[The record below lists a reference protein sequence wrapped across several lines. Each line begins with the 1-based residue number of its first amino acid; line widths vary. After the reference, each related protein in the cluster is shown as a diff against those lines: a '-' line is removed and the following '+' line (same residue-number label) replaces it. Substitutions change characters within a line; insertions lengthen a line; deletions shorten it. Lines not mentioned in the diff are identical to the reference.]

1 MQQSFV
7 WEGVLYDTEEHCAVN
22 YHSDEIIVRSEIEGW
37 AGKLPVYT
45 EYFLKLT
52 TNWEVLEIDMRYTL
66 GQEEHHHVYT
76 RNGAIW
82 SDKTGADCADFGEA
96 VFVDISLTPLTN
108 TLPIRSLN
116 FTEGEPQQISV
127 VYFDVLENSVSHKL
141 QRYTKKGGNS
151 WLYENTDDD
160 FSALITTDDDGF
172 VTDYPNIFKMLKTN

>member
-1 MQQSFV
+1 MQKSFV
-7 WEGVLYDTEEHCAVN
+7 WKGLLYDTEEHCLVH
-22 YHSDEIIVRSEIEGW
+22 YHSGEIIIRSEIEGW

-45 EYFLKLT
+45 EYFLRLN
-52 TNWEVLEIDMRYTL
+52 TNWEVLEVDIRHTL
-66 GQEEHHHVYT
+66 GQDEYHYAYT

-96 VFVDISLTPLTN
+96 VFVDISLTPFTN

-116 FTEGEPQQISV
+116 FTEGEPQEISV
-127 VYFDVLENSVSHKL
+127 VYFDVLENTISHKV
-141 QRYTKKGGNS
+141 QRYIKKGGNS